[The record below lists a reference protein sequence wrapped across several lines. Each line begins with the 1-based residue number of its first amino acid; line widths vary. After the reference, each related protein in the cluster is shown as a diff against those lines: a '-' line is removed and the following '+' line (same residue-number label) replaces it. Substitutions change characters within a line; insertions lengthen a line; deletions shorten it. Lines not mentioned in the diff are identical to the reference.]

1 ETYNNDEQEAIFE
14 NINRLLI
21 KAVEKRMN
29 ADAPVGFLCS
39 GGLDSSLVC
48 AIAAKLSPRPIK
60 TFAVGIVDGPIDTK
74 YARIVADYLKSEHHE
89 YLFTKKDIFDTLSE
103 LIYTTETWD
112 ITTIRASLGMYLIC
126 KYVRENTDV
135 KVLLTGEI
143 SDELFGYKYT
153 DFAPGP
159 EEFQKE
165 SEKRIREL
173 YMYDVLRADRC
184 ISSHGLEARVPF
196 GDIDFVKYVMAIRP
210 EKKMNFTGIGKYL
223 LRKAFEGEY
232 LPHEIL
238 YREKAAFSDA
248 VGHSVVDYL
257 KAYAEETYSDSD
269 LKDAALKYRFVLP
282 ISKESLLYHD
292 IFESHFPGREQLI
305 KDFWMPNKEW
315 ENCNVN

>member
-1 ETYNNDEQEAIFE
+1 MHW
-14 NINRLLI
+14 R
-21 KAVEKRMN
+21 
-29 ADAPVGFLCS
+29 VGFWS
-39 GGLDSSLVC
+39 GVC
-48 AIAAKLSPRPIK
+48 NKQVEPK
-60 TFAVGIVDGPIDTK
+60 THQDIAVGIVDGPIDTK

-135 KVLLTGEI
+135 KVLLTGVI

-196 GDIDFVKYVMAIRP
+196 RDIDFVKYVMAIRP
-210 EKKMNFTGIGKYL
+210 ED
-223 LRKAFEGEY
+223 R
-232 LPHEIL
+232 L
-238 YREKAAFSDA
+238 YRHWQIPAS
-248 VGHSVVDYL
+248 
-257 KAYAEETYSDSD
+257 
-269 LKDAALKYRFVLP
+269 
-282 ISKESLLYHD
+282 
-292 IFESHFPGREQLI
+292 
-305 KDFWMPNKEW
+305 
-315 ENCNVN
+315 